1 LIDDPGV
8 DDSLIP
14 AVCGQQGDLGT
25 MVALQ
30 QQLGDFEIKFKRSV
44 VDTTQ
49 AFVKQLKFDLSQ
61 LKSKPNV
68 HAQALVTVGHPA
80 STATISL
87 SSMASSTP
95 MARFTLTPRRP
106 PRTAP
111 SASCINRWATAR
123 ARRRP
128 RSRCRSRFHMKPNS
142 QTGIADRGLRCRLL
156 RASVGP

>member
-106 PRTAP
+106 PGLLL
-111 SASCINRWATAR
+111 
-123 ARRRP
+123 RP
-128 RSRCRSRFHMKPNS
+128 AVS
-142 QTGIADRGLRCRLL
+142 IAGRLRGLVDDRGH
-156 RASVGP
+156 AVGQDST